1 MILCV
6 SFSSEKMGVEVL
18 HFGGFE
24 VVPAP
29 FEDTNG
35 KMDQGKGDK
44 VSIKFGSLGEPPK
57 KAHENN
63 KNKNNNVLISDVP
76 KDAAEEWPAAK
87 QIHSFYFVKHRH
99 FDDPKIKAKLDL
111 AEKEL
116 EKFNKARAAV
126 FDQLKAKWVRNGLY
140 VALTF
145 LVILNDV
152 EDSF

>member
-1 MILCV
+1 MIVCV
-6 SFSSEKMGVEVL
+6 FFSPEKMGVEVL
-18 HFGGFE
+18 HSGGFE

-57 KAHENN
+57 KSLE
-63 KNKNNNVLISDVP
+63 NNVLISDVP
-76 KDAAEEWPAAK
+76 KDAAEEWPAEK